1 MSLENDT
8 ATPAAE
14 APAPDPHAHLGDLV
28 TSQPDPEPEPPAPAA
43 AAEPVATPEP
53 VKEEPKTVPLAA
65 LHEERQRRQEL
76 QRRFEERD
84 AAEKAERAK
93 LQERLDALA
102 KRFEPAP
109 TPEPTFN
116 DDPAAFLKAE
126 TEAAKQQI
134 AEFRAWKQAQEEQ
147 AQQQAH
153 MQRFDAQITASEREF
168 APKAPDYT
176 EAVAWLRNLRET
188 ELRDLY
194 GVENPAERARIINQ
208 DIAALAARAL
218 QANKNP
224 AEQAYNLAK
233 LRGWA
238 SKAPAAAAPVA
249 PPATDKI
256 DTIAKGQAAARTPSA
271 AAGVAPPSLTI
282 ESLAKMSE
290 DDFSK
295 LSDAEFRRVM
305 GGA

>member
-1 MSLENDT
+1 MAPEND
-8 ATPAAE
+8 AAVAD
-14 APAPDPHAHLGDLV
+14 APPVDQHAHLGDLL
-28 TSQPDPEPEPPAPAA
+28 TNAPDPDPEPDPPA
-43 AAEPVATPEP
+43 AAEPAQAPEP

-65 LHEERQRRQEL
+65 LHEERQRRQDL
-76 QRRFEERD
+76 QRQVEQQRAAD
-84 AAEKAERAK
+84 AAERQKM
-93 LQERLDALA
+93 QERLDALA

-116 DDPAAFLKAE
+116 DDPAAFLKSKADA
-126 TEAAKQQI
+126 TEQQL
-134 AEFRAWKQAQEEQ
+134 AEFKAWRQAQEQQ
-147 AQQQAH
+147 AEQQAH
-153 MQRFDAQITASEREF
+153 MQRFDAQIIASEREF

-218 QANKNP
+218 QANRNP

-233 LRGWA
+233 MRGWTA
-238 SKAPAAAAPVA
+238 KAPAAAPAAPA
-249 PPATDKI
+249 PDKI